1 LDDAIAKSLERFR
14 NRKIH
19 NAITVDLLNQLTDSD
34 LEQALIDYIGT
45 RLGDDYKREREIIS
59 GLKPGLRALYIT
71 WWVEALSAVR
81 VAKIRAMP
89 DDFTGA

>member
-14 NRKIH
+14 NRKIYD
-19 NAITVDLLNQLTDSD
+19 AITVHLLNQLTDSD

-59 GLKPGLRALYIT
+59 GLKPGLRAAPR
-71 WWVEALSAVR
+71 ALHHMVGGS
-81 VAKIRAMP
+81 
-89 DDFTGA
+89 GSE